1 MNAPQR
7 IGPTVLGYPR
17 VGPDRE
23 LKAALESFWA
33 QRVDHAELLEV
44 GRRLRTDAWQ
54 RMSEAGLASVPVN
67 TFSHYDHVLDTAHL
81 FGALPERHTALGG
94 SELDTYFAAA
104 RGADDTPALEM
115 TKWFDTN
122 YHYLVPELSPDT
134 RFTLHGTKPVDE
146 TREARGLGYRPR
158 PVVLGPVTFLLL
170 SKPSSDAP
178 AGFSPLSLLDRLLP
192 VYVDLLRALQEAG
205 ADVVQLDE
213 PAFAADRSPAE
224 LDALRHTYQRLG
236 SEVRRPGICVATYF
250 GPPREALHV
259 LARTPV
265 EALAVDLVSDP
276 DTVDALA
283 TEPALR
289 DKEIVAG
296 VVDGRNIW
304 RTDVDTALGRVA
316 RLLGSA
322 DRVSVST
329 SCSLLHVPYDVE
341 RETALDPRVRSWLAF
356 ADQKVREVVLLDR
369 ALHEGRDAVDADL
382 AAARAVVTDRTRA
395 TDLRDNT
402 VRARLEALRPEDARR
417 GDYAVRAAAQRD
429 ALRLPLM
436 PTTTIGSFPQTQ
448 EVRRARAD
456 HRAGRV
462 DADAYRQVMR
472 DEVERVVRL
481 QEEIGLD
488 VLVHGEPERN
498 DMVQYFAEQ
507 LGGFAATEH
516 GWVQS
521 YGSRCVRPPV
531 LYGDVTR
538 GGPMTVEWARYAQS
552 LTTKPVKGMLTGP
565 VTILAWSFV
574 RDDQPLADT
583 ARQVALAIRDEVH
596 DLESAGI
603 RIIQVDEPALREL
616 LPLRSDEHKAYLDWA
631 VTAFRMATSGVAAST
646 QIHTHLC
653 YSEFGEVLPAIDAL
667 DADVTSIEAARSR
680 MEVLDDLND
689 AGFSRAVGPGVYD
702 IHSPRVPG
710 AAEITDLLRTAVD
723 AVPVERLWANPDCG
737 LKTRGYPEV
746 EPALRHLVTAA
757 ERIRADR

>member
-1 MNAPQR
+1 M
-7 IGPTVLGYPR
+7 GPTVLGYPR